1 MKQVWVK
8 SATCSCTRD
17 TTRGAAF
24 PTDTTAIPEPKSISW
39 LPSTSTMIPPPAR
52 STYTGNVVPTPDDT
66 AAFLRACNST
76 DRGPGIA
83 VASTRFC
90 STVMRSSLVGCSEPA
105 AGRVVGEALREP
117 YRDDGSDDEDGG
129 HNVHDRRLVGTEQVA
144 EDPQRQGLDV

>member
-1 MKQVWVK
+1 MKRVWVK

-52 STYTGNVVPTPDDT
+52 STYTGNVVPTPEDT

-90 STVMRSSLVGCSEPA
+90 STVRGSPWVGLSETAP
-105 AGRVVGEALREP
+105 GPVVGGPLREP
-117 YRDDGSDDEDGG
+117 YRDDGGDDEDGG
-129 HNVHDRRLVGTEQVA
+129 
-144 EDPQRQGLDV
+144 